1 MSFSKWNRKIHY
13 WGSIITLLSI
23 SVIPFTGIMLQ
34 LKKQLD
40 WV

>member
-1 MSFSKWNRKIHY
+1 MSFSKWNRKLHR
-13 WGSIITLLSI
+13 WGSIITLLPVG
-23 SVIPFTGIMLQ
+23 VILVTGVILQ